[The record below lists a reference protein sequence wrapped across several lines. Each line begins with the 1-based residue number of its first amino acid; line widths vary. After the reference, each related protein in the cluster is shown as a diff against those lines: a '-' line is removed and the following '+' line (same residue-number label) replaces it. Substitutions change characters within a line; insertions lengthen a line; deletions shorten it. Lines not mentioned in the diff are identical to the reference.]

1 MITLNLQN
9 LTVHS
14 NKKLKDSKMLHKG
27 DYHDGTAFI
36 FGGNESLM
44 MEEYSL
50 KLLTTKKKDIGLK
63 K

>member
-1 MITLNLQN
+1 
-9 LTVHS
+9 
-14 NKKLKDSKMLHKG
+14 MLHQG

-36 FGGNESLM
+36 FGGNENLV

-50 KLLTTKKKDIGLK
+50 KLLTTKTKDIGLK